1 MNRDTTFRGGG
12 FKPCIEAKYTIDD
25 MFEAFC
31 AGDRED
37 FREGN
42 EEDQLEFKFW
52 LKDYYYDKNKDEK

>member
-1 MNRDTTFRGGG
+1 MKDTTFRGGG
-12 FKPCIEAKYTIDD
+12 FNPCVEAKYTIDA

-42 EEDQLEFKFW
+42 TEDQLEFTFW
-52 LKDYYYDKNKDEK
+52 LKDYYYDKNKEDK